1 MGRPAIKVFFALL
14 ILAVPAAAESALE
27 LVGDG
32 NVALREGNYEDA
44 VVSFNRALE
53 LEPGYP
59 AAINGLGQVALARG
73 RYEEALRFLQPLISE
88 YQGDPVFLQNLGIIF
103 KYVGDYGNAV
113 EMFRMSDKLLPD
125 NPPVLAGLAESL
137 LQRGDALE
145 ALPLT
150 RRLVDLD
157 PARPDYHYLH
167 GMASLYNNIKDEA
180 QSAFERTLALNPS
193 FAYAF
198 EPLFEIYYEKD
209 NLPPAQE
216 LAERWCA
223 DQTGNGSAWRAVGI
237 VAVRQG
243 DFPAA
248 LEATRTMLERGRLD
262 NNLVQIVTKWL
273 RATDRYAEAR
283 ELWERVLVLDPHN
296 VSAATELER

>member
-1 MGRPAIKVFFALL
+1 MGEFVQKVVIAVLMV
-14 ILAVPAAAESALE
+14 AVPACAESALE
-27 LVGDG
+27 LVGEG
-32 NVALREGNYEDA
+32 NVSLREGNYEQA
-44 VVSFNRALE
+44 VVCFNQALD

-59 AAINGLGQVALARG
+59 AAVNGLGQVALARG
-73 RYEEALRFLQPLISE
+73 QYEEALRLLQPLISE
-88 YQGDPVFLQNLGIIF
+88 YQGDPVFLQNLGMIF

-125 NPPVLAGLAESL
+125 NPPVVAGLAESL
-137 LQRGDALE
+137 LQQGDALE

-157 PARPDYHYLH
+157 PARADYHYLH
-167 GMASLYNNIKDEA
+167 GMAALFNDNKDEA
-180 QSAFERTLALNPS
+180 QSAFERTLSLNPS

-209 NLPPAQE
+209 DLPLAQS

-223 DQTGNGSAWRAVGI
+223 DQTGSGAAWRAMGI

-248 LEATRTMLERGRLD
+248 LGATRSMLEHGRMD

-273 RATDRYAEAR
+273 RATDRDEEAR
-283 ELWERVLVLDPHN
+283 ELWERVLVLDPRN
-296 VSAATELER
+296 VAAVAELER

>member
-1 MGRPAIKVFFALL
+1 MGSSTAKCLAALL
-14 ILAVPAAAESALE
+14 VLSAPVVADSALE

-32 NVALREGNYEDA
+32 NVALREGNYEEA

-53 LEPGYP
+53 LAPGYP

-73 RYEEALRFLQPLISE
+73 RYEEALRLLQPLTAE
-88 YQGDPVFLQNLGIIF
+88 YQGDPIFLQNLGIIF
-103 KYVGDYGNAV
+103 KYVGDFGNAV

-137 LQRGDALE
+137 LQQGNAVE

-167 GMASLYNNIKDEA
+167 GMACLYNKLQDEA
-180 QSAFERTLALNPS
+180 QSAFEQTLALNPS
-193 FAYAF
+193 FAHAF

-209 NLPPAQE
+209 ELAPAQE

-248 LEATRTMLERGRLD
+248 LEATRTMLERCRLD

-273 RATDRYAEAR
+273 RATDRGEEAR

-296 VSAATELER
+296 IAAASELER